1 MALSLLLLAA
11 LAAAQELTDL
21 PTLTRALNTLA
32 PTYTPTVTG
41 PKTTVTVP
49 IMGMELLDGQDPV
62 MSWYASIVDV
72 DRDINATTF
81 AADYGYHPSRTD
93 LSHITFTYGP
103 SGYNTTNEDQD
114 DLASY
119 ACEIEEEQNRMVCLR
134 EKDGEVKQYVREG
147 LKDMYTNVTVTAGV
161 SLLESTAAPSA
172 DDGDDASDNGNEN
185 GSGNGNGGDD
195 EGAASAGV
203 AVNLVVAG
211 LGVVAALGMV

>member
-1 MALSLLLLAA
+1 MALSLLLLTA

-21 PTLTRALNTLA
+21 PTLTGLNTLM
-32 PTYTPTVTG
+32 PTYTPTATG
-41 PKTTVTVP
+41 PMTTVTVP
-49 IMGMELLDGQDPV
+49 IMGMELLDWRFDV

-93 LSHITFTYGP
+93 LSHISFTYSP
-103 SGYNTTNEDQD
+103 SGYNTTDEDD
-114 DLASY
+114 GASY
-119 ACEIEEEQNRMVCLR
+119 TCELEEEQNRLACLR
-134 EKDGEVKQYVREG
+134 EKDGEVEEYVREG
-147 LKDMYTNVTVTAGV
+147 LKDMYANVTVTAGV
-161 SLLESTAAPSA
+161 SLLESSAPSA
-172 DDGDDASDNGNEN
+172 DGGEDTNGDGNESENEN
-185 GSGNGNGGDD
+185 GDGNGGDD